1 MKGLK
6 KYFSDNSLSML
17 MIDAETGNIEDANLA
32 AQHFYG
38 YSHEQFCAMNI
49 SDLNILHKVEILK
62 KEHPFGHVSMKHAE
76 YKHKLN
82 NGSVKDI
89 KMHLSSIDVDDRR
102 KIITIHEDVTALKL
116 RLSESEI
123 FARIIENAIPYIGV
137 ANMNKEVYYFNKS
150 MRKAFAVP
158 DHADLSKYRI
168 SDFYTEKGKDNIKNV
183 LANIKKNGFWR
194 GENEMQSLE
203 GNIMQVI
210 QTIVL
215 IEDEFGNPQFTSS
228 TAIDITKEKQKEE
241 LLNEIKERLQ
251 LYLDNAR
258 DAIFVFEYSGNIVD
272 VNNQACKS
280 VGYSKDELLS
290 MSILD
295 LDKEFDLQTAQES
308 WSYTESKKQFTLNG
322 NHQTKDGKLI
332 PVEINFGCFEKYGN
346 KYFLGIVR
354 DISER
359 LKAEEVIR
367 VSEQKYRNLI
377 QNLDVGVVVYG
388 VNAEIQMHN
397 TKAVELLGISEDQ
410 LLGKTVYN
418 PEWNVI
424 YEDGTDFPRKAQ
436 PVSVAIAT
444 KKSVRDV
451 IMGIYHPFSKSRVW
465 LLVTA
470 EPQFDS
476 KCNFENVICTF
487 SNITEKKRLE
497 TDKIAQLSKY
507 RMLLQTA
514 QAAIHIVDRNGK
526 LIEWNEA
533 FRKHLGYT
541 EEEMSNLNVWDWDI
555 QFTKEELLKILSQ
568 TKEEGESFETIH
580 QLKSGALRVAE
591 VMVHKFYIE
600 HQPYY
605 YSSARDI
612 TERKQIEKE
621 LVEAK
626 EKAESGSKA
635 KSEFLANMSHEIR
648 TPLNSIIGFSELILK
663 TKVDDTQQQYM
674 SAVYHSATS
683 LLEIINS
690 ILDFSKIESNKLEIE
705 TKKTDIFELGASAID
720 AISFQASKKSIEV
733 LLNIELDIPRL
744 IYTDE
749 VRIKQVLINLLS
761 NAVKFTQK
769 GEIEL
774 KIESVSR
781 RTKDKVIL
789 RFSVRD
795 TGIGINLDNQSKI
808 FEAFTQEDTS
818 ITRKFGGTG
827 LGLTISKK
835 LLSLMGSDLKLESI
849 PEEGSTFYFYLTV
862 KAEDGEK
869 MSNSSI
875 INCKNILIVDDNS
888 NNRRI
893 LKDMLK
899 IKHIEADEAEN
910 GVVALAKLKLGKK
923 YDIILMDYQMPELD
937 GLETIKS
944 IRNELGFSPGILPI
958 ILLHSSAEDD
968 EIIKKSTELGVFQ
981 RIIKPIK
988 LKQLFDVLSQETNQN
1003 QSENVS
1009 TKGIENNASDKSL
1022 NEYPYKVLIVDDN
1035 NFNIMLI
1042 ETIIGNILPKAIITI
1057 AVDGMEAVGYYKTT
1071 SPDIIFMDIQ
1081 MPVMNGYEATRQ
1093 IRKLNLGKRIPII
1106 ALTAATL
1113 NNERDKCIE
1122 AGMDDYVSKPFVTAD
1137 ILAITEKYLK

>member
-1 MKGLK
+1 MKVLK
-6 KYFSDNSLSML
+6 KYFSDNALSML
-17 MIDAETGNIEDANLA
+17 LIDAETGNIEDANLA
-32 AQHFYG
+32 AQQFYG
-38 YSHEQFCAMNI
+38 YSYEQFCAMHI
-49 SDLNILHKVEILK
+49 SDLHIDHK
-62 KEHPFGHVSMKHAE
+62 KEFLNIINHPECKHRL
-76 YKHKLN
+76 KD
-82 NGSVKDI
+82 GSVKHI
-89 KMHLSSIDVDDRR
+89 KMHLSSVDTDNKK
-102 KIITIHEDVTALKL
+102 KIIAIIEDVTVLKQ
-116 RLSESEI
+116 RLAESEI

-150 MRKAFAVP
+150 MRTSFGVP
-158 DHADLSKYRI
+158 DDADLSKYHVA
-168 SDFYTEKGKDNIKNV
+168 DFYTERGKETMKMV
-183 LANIKKNGFWR
+183 FANILKDGFWR
-194 GENEMQSLE
+194 GENEMQSLD
-203 GNIMQVI
+203 GTIMQVI

-215 IEDEFGNPQFTSS
+215 IKDEFGNPQFTSS

-241 LLNEIKERLQ
+241 LILEIKERLQ
-251 LYLDNAR
+251 LYLDNAG
-258 DAIFVFEYSGNIVD
+258 DAIFVFEFSGNIVD

-280 VGYSKDELLS
+280 VGYSRDELLS

-295 LDKEFDLQTAQES
+295 LDKDFDLQTAQQA
-308 WSYTESKKQFTLNG
+308 WSCTESKKQFTLTG
-322 NHQTKDGKLI
+322 THQTKDGNLF
-332 PVEINFGCFEKYGN
+332 PVAVNFGCFEKSGN

-359 LKAEEVIR
+359 LKAAEVIR

-377 QNLDVGVVVYG
+377 QNLDVGVLVYG
-388 VNAEIQMHN
+388 VNAAILMHN
-397 TKAVELLGISEDQ
+397 AKAIELLGIREDQ
-410 LLGKTVYN
+410 LFGKTAYFQDR
-418 PEWNVI
+418 NVI
-424 YEDGTDFPRKAQ
+424 YEDGTAFPRDAQ
-436 PVSVAIAT
+436 PVARAIST
-444 KKSVRDV
+444 KKPVRDV
-451 IMGIYHPFSKSRVW
+451 IMGVYHPVSKSRVW

-476 KCNFENVICTF
+476 KGEFENVICTF

-497 TDKIAQLSKY
+497 TEKLAQLSKY

-514 QAAIHIVDRNGK
+514 QAAIHIVDENGK
-526 LIEWNEA
+526 LVEWNEA

-541 EEEMSNLNVWDWDI
+541 EEEMSGLNVWDWDI
-555 QFTKEELLKILSQ
+555 QFSKDELLKILAQ

-580 QLKSGALRVAE
+580 KLKSGAVRFAE
-591 VMVHKFYIE
+591 VMVHKFSIGN
-600 HQPYY
+600 QPYY

-621 LVEAK
+621 LMEAK

-705 TKKTDIFELGASAID
+705 TQKTDVFELGASAID
-720 AISFQASKKSIEV
+720 AISFQASKKSLEV
-733 LLNIELDIPRL
+733 LLNIELDIPRF
-744 IYTDE
+744 IWTDK

-761 NAVKFTQK
+761 NAVKFTEK

-774 KIESVSR
+774 KIETVL
-781 RTKDKVIL
+781 KGNDNKVIL

-795 TGIGINLDNQSKI
+795 TGIGINLDNQGKI

-835 LLSLMGSDLKLESI
+835 LISLMGGELKLQSI
-849 PEEGSTFYFYLTV
+849 HEEGSTFYFDLTV
-862 KAEDGEK
+862 KAEDGEVI
-869 MSNSSI
+869 SNNRN
-875 INCKNILIVDDNS
+875 INYHKILIVDDNI
-888 NNRRI
+888 NNRRL

-899 IKHIEADEAEN
+899 MKHIQADEAEN
-910 GVVALAKLKLGKK
+910 GKLALEQLKLGNK
-923 YDIILMDYQMPELD
+923 YDLILMDYQMPELD

-944 IRNELGFSPGILPI
+944 IRNDLGLGPNILPV

-968 EIIKKSTELGVFQ
+968 EIIKKSTALGVCQ

-988 LKQLFDVLSQETNQN
+988 LNQLFETLYQEANQDQSVIADSQVIQ
-1003 QSENVS
+1003 
-1009 TKGIENNASDKSL
+1009 NNATDEL
-1022 NEYPYKVLIVDDN
+1022 PNEYPYKVFIVDDN

-1042 ETIIGNILPKAIITI
+1042 ETIIGNILPKAKITI
-1057 AVDGMEAVGYYKTT
+1057 AADGKEAVDYYRSE

-1081 MPVMNGYEATRQ
+1081 MTVMNGYEATMQ
-1093 IRKLNLGKRIPII
+1093 IRKLNIGERIPII

-1113 NNERDKCIE
+1113 NNERDKCLE

-1137 ILAITEKYLK
+1137 ILAVTEKYLRKSR

>member
-1 MKGLK
+1 MKGFK
-6 KYFSDNSLSML
+6 KYFSDNALSML
-17 MIDAETGNIEDANLA
+17 MIDAETGNIEDANKA
-32 AQHFYG
+32 AQNLYG

-49 SDLNILHKVEILK
+49 SDLSILHKEDILK
-62 KEHPFGHVSMKHAE
+62 KDESFGHSSIKHTE
-76 YKHKLN
+76 IKHKLN
-82 NGSVKDI
+82 DGSVKDI
-89 KMHLSSIDVDDRR
+89 KMHISSIDIDDKR
-102 KIITIHEDVTALKL
+102 KVITIHEDVTALKQ

-150 MRKAFAVP
+150 MRKAFSVP
-158 DHADLSKYRI
+158 DNADLSKYHV
-168 SDFYTEKGKDNIKNV
+168 SDFYTDRGKETMKNV
-183 LANIKKNGFWR
+183 FANISKDGFWR
-194 GENEMQSLE
+194 GENEMQSLD

-215 IEDEFGNPQFTSS
+215 IKDEFGNPQFTSS
-228 TAIDITKEKQKEE
+228 TAIDITKEKQKET
-241 LLNEIKERLQ
+241 LLQEIKETLQ

-258 DAIFVFEYSGNIVD
+258 DAIFVFDFSGNIID

-280 VGYSKDELLS
+280 VGYLREELLS
-290 MSILD
+290 MRIMD
-295 LDKEFDLQTAQES
+295 LDKEFNLAGVQSVWSNTEAQT
-308 WSYTESKKQFTLNG
+308 QFTLNG
-322 NHQTKDGKLI
+322 NHQSKDGKLF
-332 PVEINFGCFEKYGN
+332 PVEVNFGCFEKSGE

-359 LKAEEVIR
+359 LKTAEVIS
-367 VSEQKYRNLI
+367 VSEKKYRNLI
-377 QNLDVGVVVYG
+377 QNLDVGVLVYG

-397 TKAVELLGISEDQ
+397 AKAVELLGINEDQ
-410 LLGKTVYN
+410 LIGKTAYD
-418 PEWNVI
+418 PDWNVI
-424 YEDGTDFPRKAQ
+424 YEDGTDFPVTAHPVTQAIETRK
-436 PVSVAIAT
+436 PVREI
-444 KKSVRDV
+444 
-451 IMGIYHPFSKSRVW
+451 IMGVFHPISKNRVW

-470 EPQFDS
+470 EPQFDN
-476 KCNFENVICTF
+476 KGVFENVICTL

-514 QAAIHIVDRNGK
+514 QAAIHIVDSKGK
-526 LIEWNEA
+526 LVEWNEA

-555 QFTKEELLKILSQ
+555 QFTKDELLKILSQ

-580 QLKSGALRVAE
+580 KLKSGSLRFAE
-591 VMVHKFYIE
+591 VMVHKFFIE
-600 HQPYY
+600 NQPYY

-720 AISFQASKKSIEV
+720 AISFQASKKSLEV
-733 LLNIELDIPRL
+733 LLNIELDIPGI

-774 KIESVSR
+774 KIEIVSR
-781 RTKDKVIL
+781 LTKDKVIL

-849 PEEGSTFYFYLTV
+849 PEAGSVFYFDLTV

-869 MSNSSI
+869 MNGSRSI
-875 INCKNILIVDDNS
+875 NYKNILIVDDNS

-899 IKHIEADEAEN
+899 IKHIDADEAEN
-910 GVVALAKLKLGKK
+910 GVVALAKLKIGKK
-923 YDIILMDYQMPELD
+923 YDLILMDYQMPELD

-944 IRNELGFSPGILPI
+944 IRNELGLGPGILPI

-968 EIIKKSTELGVFQ
+968 EIIRKSTALGVFQ

-988 LKQLFDVLSQETNQN
+988 LNQLFDELSSDANQN
-1003 QSENVS
+1003 QSENEN
-1009 TKGIENNASDKSL
+1009 TKPIENNASKEAL

-1042 ETIIGNILPKAIITI
+1042 ETIIGNILPNANITI
-1057 AVDGMEAVGYYKTT
+1057 AVDGKEAVDYYKSA

-1093 IRKLNLGKRIPII
+1093 IRNLNSGKRIPII

-1122 AGMDDYVSKPFVTAD
+1122 AGMDDYVSKPFVTED
-1137 ILAITEKYLK
+1137 ILKITEKYLK